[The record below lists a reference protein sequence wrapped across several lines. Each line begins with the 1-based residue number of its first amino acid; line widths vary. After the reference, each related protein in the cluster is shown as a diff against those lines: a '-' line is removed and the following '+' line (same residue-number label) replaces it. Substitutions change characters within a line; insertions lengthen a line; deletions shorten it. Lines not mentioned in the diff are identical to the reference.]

1 MKGFK
6 RGIAAATTAALCLT
20 SIPMNGLCLV
30 SAAEPD
36 RTVKLQPGL
45 ASTFHD
51 TNEDGLGEFEGWGT
65 SLCWWANR
73 IGYSDAMTEKAAEV
87 FFSDKGL
94 DMNIGR
100 YNVGGG
106 DHVGVPTEVPV
117 NEKAL
122 FYDLET
128 EGYKPQYSGSKM
140 AVSENSAMKDLQYTV
155 SDADFGI
162 TKGNKVGIFKSIGWI
177 NKLGD
182 TPGDGDNLRYTV
194 NAKEEGKYTVK
205 LLLTLTGSN
214 KRDVAVRVN
223 DSEDHIV
230 DADTINKNLIASG
243 NNNLLFLVTIPDV
256 NLNAGENTLNIA
268 GKNDWTLDFVKMAVI
283 KSGEEGTLPEGEE
296 YLHSPHITRSD
307 SAVPGYAVD
316 VTKIDTS
323 KHELSWY
330 EDNFDRADEEC
341 GYAWNYNWDADVNQL
356 NILKAAA
363 EASGEDFI
371 AEAFSNSPPYFMTNS
386 GCSSGAVDANKDN
399 LRSDSYHAFAAYM
412 ADVIEH
418 WNDED
423 VITFQSTTPMNEPY
437 TSYWGAYSNKQEGC
451 HFDQGESQSK
461 IIEALNEELKKREID
476 IIISGTDET
485 SIDTAITSYNA
496 LSDEAKNIIQRIDT
510 HTYGGSKR
518 SELKALAED
527 QEKNL
532 WMSEVDGAYTAGTNA
547 GEMSAALG
555 MAKAMMQDVNG
566 LNASAWILWNAIDMH
581 VDKEITTSS
590 DADYASLDEL
600 YRRVD
605 MNSGYWGIA
614 IGDHDNEDILLTKK
628 YYAYG
633 QLSRYIRPGYTIIGS
648 SDDTLAAYDPEG
660 GKVVVAAVNTS
671 GEDKTWKFDLSSF
684 STMGDNVTAIRT
696 SGSLKDGEN
705 WADVSSDG
713 DIIADTAKKSITAT
727 LKANSITTYIVDGVT
742 YDSTAEEITK
752 IEDVNVYTIEDIPAV
767 LPETVQTVTNKNNTM
782 EKKVT
787 WNLEGVDLTQ
797 SGDVTG
803 SVEGTTLTAT
813 AKIQVVAPNMI
824 YFIDCNSPESPKY
837 AAMDQ
842 YADLLNE
849 KADQAYTEGS
859 WGYLDAYGKYNGD
872 VKDEYDTG
880 WYANSGQTIKY
891 TVPLDAGKYNVTF
904 GFKEWWRDSNKSR
917 KMTISATQESGT
929 KELGSSNTWNGG
941 NWWNSDT
948 FELVCE
954 ETGDVTFSI
963 EKQSGQPDPVL
974 SFIQIQKVLDLD
986 ELKAALKAAS
996 EVERGL
1002 YPAAKLAVL
1011 DAAVEAG
1018 KALALKASTTQ
1029 EELTDGAKAITDAIE
1044 ALGTGYTE
1052 EEIAANDHVL
1062 YLVNCGTPDASVV
1075 PENYIRGLY
1084 QSNVDQ
1090 EYAADADTG
1099 LSWGYEPNDENSKI
1113 VNGGKNATD
1122 ITESY
1127 IYMADTGITFVKDV
1141 SGFKY
1146 KFELPDRANSDYAV
1160 TLGFKNPWDTRNV
1173 DIKLEGETVESDLNL
1188 TKSQLIEKTYKTEV
1202 TDGELNVM
1210 VHSPKRTNQY
1220 GDPVLS
1226 YIIVKAVAAYTTDRI
1241 TEVIASYQSAMEGHS
1256 YSESTKGA
1264 FDEAVQEAQALVD
1277 NGSTDQKAIKNALNK
1292 LEETYNALKEIYTYS
1307 SITGTNGAQ
1316 LFDNNGNK
1324 IQAHGGQIQQFT
1336 IDGETKY
1343 YWYGED
1349 KTNGYRPVVGVHLY
1363 TSSDLYNWTDEGVVL
1378 RSIPVSEEDY
1388 GKDQTDGYKADL
1400 TIFETDEYFKNL
1412 YGEYAD
1418 QDPDDTDNY
1427 SSKLE
1432 EVYWNL
1438 AEDRTVIERPKVLY
1452 NDATGKY
1459 VMWFHA
1465 DGRTPTSSADYG
1477 KARAGIAIS
1486 DSPTGPFKLLGTY
1499 KLHDSKDAN
1508 HSWDNVG
1515 GAVRDMNLFK
1525 DEDGQGY
1532 VIYSSDGNL
1541 TTYIAKLND
1550 SYTGLIADP
1559 KEAVEG
1565 TGKDAEELRAS
1576 NYTRNFIDASRE
1588 APAMF
1593 KYKGKYYIV
1602 NSGCT
1607 GWAPNKAQ
1615 YAVADHPLG
1624 PWTVMGDPC
1633 VGDTKG
1639 TTFDTQSTC
1648 VFPVD
1653 AEKGK
1658 FIYMGDRWYNPDTGG
1673 DLSDSRYVWLP
1684 VEFLPGDQIQLK
1696 DYADWTLEELENK
1709 ASFEIVS
1716 GLPTVVS
1723 SVSEIQDVLPS
1734 TVVVDFGSTTAEMDV
1749 TWDVGTLAE
1758 DKLGIAAVTGIL
1770 TDGNRKFTHN
1780 ISIVNPKLIYF
1791 FDSGADTS
1799 EYYDTVNANLLGR
1812 LRNGAPDGA
1821 YTEENGAGYTGVT
1834 QSQDKD
1840 NYDLGHRSGDNYLS
1854 NGWWAASGKNI
1865 EYAFDLEPGT
1875 YTVSA
1880 GFQEWWNTSRPS
1892 KMTIKSGDKTL
1903 KEKAFTVYNT
1913 STDLQVNQTF
1923 EVTEENAG
1931 RITVTISKTGNPDPV
1946 LSWIAVTHDDAS
1958 VNKDKLETL
1967 ITAAGALK
1975 KENYSEATWAV
1986 LSSAL
1991 DEAIKA
1997 AENEEDQRAVD
2008 EVVRALLAAME
2019 GLESTA
2025 DKDELQKLV
2034 DEVNEFDHSI
2044 YTAAS
2049 WSEYEAVVGQAKTDA
2064 QRVLDD
2070 HTAIKE
2076 DVDAAIKALHTA
2088 FEDGKEKLV
2097 TIQSVL
2103 ESGIAE
2109 NRISESSKDS
2119 YTEESWAD
2127 YQTALEAAEKLM
2139 GSNDEAA
2146 VNAAIEILAE
2156 ARKALVQKPGHV
2168 VDKTELIEAIAE
2180 APAEEEAGLYTAAS
2194 WTPYAAALTEAL
2206 NVRDNEQAGQLDV
2219 DSALA
2224 VLIQAQEKLVTL
2236 EDKLAGIIK
2245 KYSAGIS
2252 SEETYTAESW
2262 SAYAKALAAAAELQG
2277 KDGLTEEEID
2287 TAEAILA
2294 EAYRGL
2300 VPAEIITVH
2309 KEALKA
2315 VIEQT
2320 EQLKKE
2326 DYTEEA
2332 WTVFTEALSKA
2343 QGVYDNEESSQEE
2356 VNTAVS
2362 ALTDAIA
2369 ELKKHP
2375 AVTEE
2380 KTDKS
2385 ALRALLEQASQLKK
2399 DDYTGTTWEKFQ
2411 KAFDDASNINES
2423 DKATQEQID
2432 TATAALKAAMDQ
2444 LEKVAAGP
2452 NEKPKAP
2459 SDNKNNGTGGKK
2471 TNTPTSG
2478 GSQKGT
2484 SSAKTGDETPIGMFA
2499 GFGAVALIAIFACTL
2514 SILRKRKKYN

>member
-6 RGIAAATTAALCLT
+6 RGIAAVSTVALCLT
-20 SIPMNGLCLV
+20 SIPMNGLYLV
-30 SAAEPD
+30 SAAELD
-36 RTVKLQPGL
+36 RTVKLQPSL

-73 IGYSDAMTEKAAEV
+73 IGYSDAMTDKAAEV

-117 NEKAL
+117 NEKAQ

-128 EGYKPQYSGSKM
+128 EGYTPEYSGSKM
-140 AVSENSAMKDLQYTV
+140 AVGENSAMKDLQYTV

-162 TKGNKVGIFKSIGWI
+162 TKGNKVGTFKSIGWI

-182 TPGDGDNLRYTV
+182 NPGDGDNLRYTV
-194 NAKEEGKYTVK
+194 NAKEEGRYTVK

-214 KRDVAVRVN
+214 KRDVAIRVN
-223 DSEDHIV
+223 DSEDHII
-230 DADTINKNLIASG
+230 DADTINSNLIASG

-256 NLNAGENTLNIA
+256 VLKAGENTINIA

-307 SAVPGYAVD
+307 SAVPGYAAD

-330 EDNFDRADEEC
+330 ETEYDRADEAC
-341 GYAWNYNWDADVNQL
+341 GYAWNYDWDADVNQL

-363 EASGEDFI
+363 EASGEDFL

-386 GCSSGAVDANKDN
+386 GCSSGAVDSSKDN
-399 LRSDSYHAFAAYM
+399 LREDSYHAFAVYM

-418 WNDED
+418 WNNEG
-423 VITFQSTTPMNEPY
+423 VITFQSATPMNEPY
-437 TSYWGAYSNKQEGC
+437 TNYWGAYSNKQEGC

-461 IIEALNEELKKREID
+461 IIEALNEELEKKGID

-485 SIDTAITSYNA
+485 SIDTAISSYHA

-510 HTYGGSKR
+510 HSYGGSKR

-532 WMSEVDGAYTAGTNA
+532 WMSEVDGAYTEGTNA

-555 MAKAMMQDVNG
+555 LAKAMMKDVNG
-566 LNASAWILWNAIDMH
+566 LNANAWILWNAIDMH
-581 VDKEITTSS
+581 VDKEIQTSS
-590 DADYASLDEL
+590 DADYASLEEL
-600 YRRVD
+600 YKRVD

-628 YYAYG
+628 FYAYG

-684 STMGDNVTAIRT
+684 STMGDHVTAIRT
-696 SGSLKDGEN
+696 SGSLADGEN

-713 DIIADTAKKSITAT
+713 DITADTSKKSITAT

-752 IEDVNVYTIEDIPAV
+752 IEDVNVYTIEGVAAV
-767 LPETVQTVTNKNNTM
+767 LPKTVETVTNKNNTS

-797 SGDVTG
+797 SGEVTG
-803 SVEGTTLTAT
+803 TVEGTTLA
-813 AKIQVVAPNMI
+813 AKAKVQVVAPNMI

-849 KADQAYTEGS
+849 KADQAYTEDS
-859 WGYLDAYGKYNGD
+859 WGYLDEYGKYNGD
-872 VKDEYDTG
+872 VNDEYDTG
-880 WYANSGQTIKY
+880 WYAKSGQSIKY
-891 TVPLDAGKYNVTF
+891 TVPLDAGTYKVTF

-917 KMTISATQESGT
+917 KMTISATQNNGT

-948 FELVCE
+948 FDLVCE
-954 ETGDVTFSI
+954 DTGNVTFSI
-963 EKQSGQPDPVL
+963 EKQSGQPDPAL
-974 SFIQIQKVLDLD
+974 SFIQIQKILDLD

-996 EVERGL
+996 EVNRGQ
-1002 YPAAKLAVL
+1002 YPASKLAVL
-1011 DAAVEAG
+1011 DEAVEAG
-1018 KALALKASTTQ
+1018 KDLALKSSATQ
-1029 EELTDGAKAITDAIE
+1029 EQIDDSAEAITKAME

-1052 EEIAANDHVL
+1052 EEIAANDYVL

-1075 PENYIRGLY
+1075 PDSYIRGLY

-1090 EYAADADTG
+1090 QYAADADTG
-1099 LSWGYEPNDENSKI
+1099 LSWGYEPNDENSRI
-1113 VNGGKNATD
+1113 VNGGSSAAD
-1122 ITESY
+1122 ITGSY

-1160 TLGFKNPWDTRNV
+1160 TVGFKNPWDTRNV
-1173 DIKLEGETVESDLNL
+1173 DIKLEGETVESDLTL

-1241 TEVIASYQSAMEGHS
+1241 TEVIASYQSAMDGHN

-1264 FDEAVQEAQALVD
+1264 FDKAVQEAQTLVD
-1277 NGSTDQKAIKNALNK
+1277 NNSTDQKAIKDALNK
-1292 LEETYNALKEIYTYS
+1292 LEEAYNALKEVYTYS

-1336 IDGETKY
+1336 INGETKY

-1388 GKDQTDGYKADL
+1388 GKDQTEGYKADL
-1400 TIFETDEYFKNL
+1400 SIFETDEYFKNL
-1412 YGEYAD
+1412 YGGYEG

-1465 DGRTPTSSADYG
+1465 DGRTPTSDADYG

-1486 DSPTGPFKLLGTY
+1486 DSPAGPFKLLGTY
-1499 KLHDSKDAN
+1499 KLHDSKDAD
-1508 HSWDNVG
+1508 HSWDNAG

-1525 DEDGQGY
+1525 DDEGQGY

-1541 TTYIAKLND
+1541 TTYIAKLNE

-1565 TGKDAEELRAS
+1565 TGKDVEELTAS
-1576 NYTRNFIDASRE
+1576 DYTRNFINASRE

-1653 AEKGK
+1653 AENGK
-1658 FIYMGDRWYNPDTGG
+1658 FIYMGDRWYNPDSGG

-1696 DYADWTLEELENK
+1696 GYADWTLDELENK

-1716 GLPTVVS
+1716 DLPTVVS
-1723 SVSEIQDVLPS
+1723 SVSEIAESLPS
-1734 TVVVDFGSTTAEMDV
+1734 TVTVDFGSTTAEIDV
-1749 TWDVGTLAE
+1749 TWDLGNLAE
-1758 DKLGIAAVTGIL
+1758 DKLGAATVTGIL
-1770 TDGNRKFTHN
+1770 TDGNREFTHN

-1799 EYYDTVNANLLGR
+1799 EYFDTVNANLFGR
-1812 LRNGAPDGA
+1812 LKNSVPDSA
-1821 YTEENGAGYTGVT
+1821 YTVENGAGYTGVL
-1834 QSQDKD
+1834 QSQDED
-1840 NYDLGHRSGDNYLS
+1840 NYDLGHHSGDDYLS
-1854 NGWWAASGKNI
+1854 NGWWAGSGKNI
-1865 EYAFDLEPGT
+1865 EYAFNLEPGT

-1892 KMTIKSGDKTL
+1892 RMTITSGD
-1903 KEKAFTVYNT
+1903 EKIVEKDFTVYNS

-1923 EVTEENAG
+1923 TVTEENAG
-1931 RITVTISKTGNPDPV
+1931 KITVTISKTGNPDPV
-1946 LSWIAVTHDDAS
+1946 LSWIAVTHDDAA
-1958 VNKDKLETL
+1958 VNTDKLDTL
-1967 ITAAGALK
+1967 IAAASVLK
-1975 KENYSEATWAV
+1975 EENYSAETWEALSIALEEAKNAQGTEEADQKAIDKAV
-1986 LSSAL
+1986 KAL
-1991 DEAIKA
+1991 MTAIEA
-1997 AENEEDQRAVD
+1997 
-2008 EVVRALLAAME
+2008 
-2019 GLESTA
+2019 LESTV
-2025 DKDELQKLV
+2025 DKKALQELV
-2034 DEVNEFDHSI
+2034 DEVNEFQNSM

-2049 WSEYEAVVGQAKTDA
+2049 WSEYEAETALAKEEA
-2064 QRVLDD
+2064 QGVLDNK
-2070 HTAIKE
+2070 AALKE
-2076 DVDAAIKALHTA
+2076 DVDKVLKALQLA
-2088 FEDGKEKLV
+2088 FTSGKEKLV

-2109 NRISESSKDS
+2109 NEIPESSKDS
-2119 YTEESWAD
+2119 YTEESWAE
-2127 YQTALEAAEKLM
+2127 YEEALSAAKALI
-2139 GSNDEAA
+2139 GSNDEDA
-2146 VNAAIEILAE
+2146 VNAVIADLVA
-2156 ARKALVQKPGHV
+2156 ARTGLTEKPDHAANKA
-2168 VDKTELIEAIAE
+2168 ELIEGIE
-2180 APAEEEAGLYTAAS
+2180 NAPSEEEAGLYTFDS
-2194 WTPYAAALTEAL
+2194 WTPYAAALAEAIS
-2206 NVRDNEQAGQLDV
+2206 VRDKDEASQLDV

-2224 VLIQAQEKLVTL
+2224 ALKLALGKLVTL
-2236 EDKLAGIIK
+2236 ETKLAEMIE
-2245 KYSAGIS
+2245 KYEADIS
-2252 SEETYTAESW
+2252 SQETYTEESW
-2262 SAYAKALAAAAELQG
+2262 TAYANALAAAKGLQG
-2277 KDGLTEEEID
+2277 KEGLTEEEID
-2287 TAEAILA
+2287 AAELA
-2294 EAYRGL
+2294 LSDAYEGL
-2300 VPAEIITVH
+2300 TRKEVNTVD
-2309 KEALKA
+2309 KDALKVVLGQA
-2315 VIEQT
+2315 
-2320 EQLKKE
+2320 EQLEKE
-2326 DYTEEA
+2326 DYTEQA
-2332 WTVFTEALSKA
+2332 WAAFTDSLNKA
-2343 QGVYDNEESSQEE
+2343 KTVYDNKDASQEE
-2356 VNTAVS
+2356 VNKEVTAL
-2362 ALTDAIA
+2362 AEAMA

-2375 AVTEE
+2375 AETEE

-2385 ALRALLEQASQLKK
+2385 ALKALLDKASQLKK
-2399 DDYTGTTWEKFQ
+2399 DDYTGITWEKFQ
-2411 KAFDDASNINES
+2411 KAFDDASNIYES
-2423 DKATQEQID
+2423 TKATQEQID
-2432 TATAALKAAMDQ
+2432 TAAAALEAAMGQ
-2444 LEKVAAGP
+2444 LEKVTAGP
-2452 NEKPKAP
+2452 KEKPRAP
-2459 SDNKNNGTGGKK
+2459 SGNKNNGTGNNGKQPS
-2471 TNTPTSG
+2471 TRG
-2478 GSQKGT
+2478 GSPKGT

-2499 GFGAVALIAIFACTL
+2499 GVGALALIAILACVI
-2514 SILRKRKKYN
+2514 SILKKRKRA